1 MRESFP
7 CAKRRATDPRFRS
20 QDLKAAAAAQG
31 LGDDEDD
38 GTEPAAATSKG
49 KKRGRRTSGT
59 STPRKKPKKQD
70 VPPLFLPQ
78 SELITGGTLK
88 PYQLD
93 GQNWMIQRYIYAMH
107 GAIVSC
113 CSFAT
118 RLALP
123 LIPTR
128 VQIQLA
134 DEMGTGKTLQSI
146 SLLAFIHDKIHEA
159 EKKSTDRPS
168 IVILPK
174 AVLYNW
180 ALELERY
187 ASVSPPPYK
196 IISP

>member
-1 MRESFP
+1 MQ
-7 CAKRRATDPRFRS
+7 KRRATDPRFHL

-31 LGDDEDD
+31 LDEEDDE
-38 GTEPAAATSKG
+38 TEPAATTGKG
-49 KKRGRRTSGT
+49 NKRGRRTSGT
-59 STPRKKPKKQD
+59 STPKKKPKKQD

-78 SELITGGTLK
+78 SGLITGGTLK

-107 GAIVSC
+107 GAIVSA
-113 CSFAT
+113 AT
-118 RLALP
+118 SEPRLALP
-123 LIPTR
+123 LMPTPFKK
-128 VQIQLA
+128 LA

-146 SLLAFIHDKIHEA
+146 SLLAFIHEKIHEA

-187 ASVSPPPYK
+187 VSL
-196 IISP
+196 SPHNTTIMFP